1 MQGSPDQLKRELS
14 GDALQVE
21 LAEFDGDAARAAL
34 ADVDGLEGVEVEGR
48 TLRARAADGGAA
60 LPGVLAALD
69 GRGIRVAS
77 VEDRAAVARRRL
89 PPARRP
95 SVRPGG
101 AGERAGAGMIALR
114 QSWQVYLRWLR
125 VLRRQPAFLLITVVQ
140 PIVWLLLFGALF
152 KAVADIPGFH
162 GTYIDFLT
170 PGVVVMLAVF
180 SAGWSG
186 MGFVEDIQGGVM
198 NRMLASPVWRGA
210 LNVGSVAYAAFSMI
224 LQALLV
230 IGLALI
236 LGADFKGGV
245 GGVVAMLV
253 VASLLAAIGR
263 VAVERRRPGRAPARD
278 RDRGRQLR
286 PAAAHVPLH
295 RHDAEGPAASLDA
308 GGRQVQSGQLG
319 GRGGPI
325 GGDAE
330 DGLGARRQPR
340 RAARRADARRRLTSP
355 SGRSSATSGRS
366 ELVLSSP
373 STA

>member
-1 MQGSPDQLKRELS
+1 
-14 GDALQVE
+14 
-21 LAEFDGDAARAAL
+21 
-34 ADVDGLEGVEVEGR
+34 
-48 TLRARAADGGAA
+48 
-60 LPGVLAALD
+60 
-69 GRGIRVAS
+69 
-77 VEDRAAVARRRL
+77 
-89 PPARRP
+89 
-95 SVRPGG
+95 
-101 AGERAGAGMIALR
+101 MIALR

-125 VLRRQPAFLLITVVQ
+125 VLMRQPAFLLITVVQ

-162 GTYIDFLT
+162 GPYIDFLT

-253 VASLLAAIGR
+253 VASLLAAT
-263 VAVERRRPGRAPARD
+263 VASLSNAVGLV
-278 RDRGRQLR
+278 GRQRETVIGAVSFVQL
-286 PAAAHVPLH
+286 PLTFLSTGMMQQDLLPH
-295 RHDAEGPAASLDA
+295 WMQEVAKFNPVNWA
-308 GGRQVQSGQLG
+308 VV
-319 GRGGPI
+319 
-325 GGDAE
+325 
-330 DGLGARRQPR
+330 
-340 RAARRADARRRLTSP
+340 AARSAAMQKTDWGLVASRAGLLVVLMLVAAYIAERAFVRYQ
-355 SGRSSATSGRS
+355 RS
-366 ELVLSSP
+366 L
-373 STA
+373 